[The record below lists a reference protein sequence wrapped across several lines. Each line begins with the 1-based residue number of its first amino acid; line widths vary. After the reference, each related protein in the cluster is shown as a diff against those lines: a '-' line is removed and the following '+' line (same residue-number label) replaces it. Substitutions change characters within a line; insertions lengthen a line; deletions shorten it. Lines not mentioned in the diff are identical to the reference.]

1 MNNQPEPCCC
11 CGFVFARKDPER
23 AVLRQY
29 NFLNF
34 ELIFGTFKGKL
45 ISKSRKKNSKR
56 KTATNVRWR
65 HSPLPLNKVASACKF
80 TSCSATVLVFVAFF
94 NRKCRRSDSV
104 SPPNNCEMPFVLCIS
119 LRSDVY
125 VASLL
130 FFHCS
135 FLRTFFGLLSWFL
148 HHQLYSYKI
157 WWDLVGNLV
166 RIERVS
172 NLNPV
177 LVEFRVLLWV

>member
-1 MNNQPEPCCC
+1 MIKQ
-11 CGFVFARKDPER
+11 ER
-23 AVLRQY
+23 R
-29 NFLNF
+29 
-34 ELIFGTFKGKL
+34 E
-45 ISKSRKKNSKR
+45 KKNKR

-65 HSPLPLNKVASACKF
+65 HSPLPLNKVASAWKF
-80 TSCSATVLVFVAFF
+80 TSCSATVLVFVAFLH
-94 NRKCRRSDSV
+94 RKCRRSDSV

-135 FLRTFFGLLSWFL
+135 FLRTFFGFLSWFL
-148 HHQLYSYKI
+148 LFLMINYIYVYQQLYSYKI

-172 NLNPV
+172 NSSTLSIQGVQFKSRPGIQSV
-177 LVEFRVLLWV
+177 KKF

>member
-1 MNNQPEPCCC
+1 MDSVFELDTLSILTKLPTKSHQVLYKNSSRDTDVQLIIRERKCCDDK
-11 CGFVFARKDPER
+11 ARK
-23 AVLRQY
+23 A
-29 NFLNF
+29 
-34 ELIFGTFKGKL
+34 
-45 ISKSRKKNSKR
+45 RKNNKR

-104 SPPNNCEMPFVLCIS
+104 SPPNNCEMPFVLCIP

-148 HHQLYSYKI
+148 PFLMI
-157 WWDLVGNLV
+157 D
-166 RIERVS
+166 
-172 NLNPV
+172 
-177 LVEFRVLLWV
+177 